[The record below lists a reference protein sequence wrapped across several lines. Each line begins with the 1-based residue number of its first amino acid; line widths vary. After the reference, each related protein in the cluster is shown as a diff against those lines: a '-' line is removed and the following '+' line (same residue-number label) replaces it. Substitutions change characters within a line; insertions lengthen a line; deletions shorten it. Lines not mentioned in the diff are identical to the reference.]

1 MLGFQ
6 AVPRLFSG
14 QADEQFCL
22 CISEYEMSACVI
34 YLFHELAPFQG
45 GCI

>member
-14 QADEQFCL
+14 QAVEQFCL
-22 CISEYEMSACVI
+22 CSSEYKMSMCH
-34 YLFHELAPFQG
+34 LLHDFAPFQG